1 MADETV
7 GATLGAM
14 CVPSPSVRGLG
25 GIGCPEEGR
34 GGGALRREPP
44 REEKEER
51 NRGGWSRVDHI
62 FIIYP
67 VGPCETVNFDSAV
80 SRTRVLQTGGKPCHI
95 G

>member
-34 GGGALRREPP
+34 GGGLLGGSPP
-44 REEKEER
+44 EKKKRKEIEEDG
-51 NRGGWSRVDHI
+51 RG
-62 FIIYP
+62 
-67 VGPCETVNFDSAV
+67 
-80 SRTRVLQTGGKPCHI
+80 
-95 G
+95 